1 MSLSAILV
9 ILLASAAL
17 TAGQPRPAPETSP
30 IPTRPEELVFDELE
44 FDVPKGDSYRHR
56 LSNGVLVYV
65 AEDPTFPLVN
75 LGIRLRQGS
84 YLEPSDEVGLAGLT
98 GRLIRTGGTTSSSPE
113 DFDEQ
118 VEFLAARLS
127 SYGGDAQAGAGLR
140 CITPVLGESLELLF
154 DMLRHPRFDAER
166 FEIEKGNLLESM
178 RQRNDDADDIL
189 GREWGWLLYGR
200 DHYSS
205 RRMTQ
210 SNLERIT
217 RDDLVAFHEKYWRPE
232 NMIVSVSGD
241 IDTDVFLTTLE
252 GYLKDWPGQGADNRW
267 PPPQP
272 SHAPAPG
279 VYHVEKDIPQG
290 KVRISHRVL
299 QWTDWKNPDRAA
311 IQVMDEI
318 LGSGGFTSRIVK
330 RVRSDEG
337 LAYSVRSSF
346 SFDALEPG
354 TFTISFQSKNATVA
368 LAAQI
373 ALEEVHRMQSEPVS
387 EEELAVAKNS
397 LVETFPR
404 RFESA
409 SQIVDIFSTDA
420 FFDRSH
426 NYWQLWRSEVEAVTL
441 DDVLKVAKTYLKPD
455 DIVFLIVGKWDE
467 IAPGDP
473 DGRASMKTFFDGEVT
488 RLLLRDPLTLK

>member
-1 MSLSAILV
+1 MSLPAILV
-9 ILLASAAL
+9 VLLASAAL
-17 TAGQPRPAPETSP
+17 AAGQPHPVPETSP
-30 IPTRPEELVFDELE
+30 IPARPEELVFDELE
-44 FDVPKGDSYRHR
+44 FDVPQGDSYRYR

-65 AEDPTFPLVN
+65 AEDHTFPLVN

-98 GRLIRTGGTTSSSPE
+98 GRLIRTGGTESSTPE

-140 CITPVLGESLELLF
+140 CITPVLGESLELFF
-154 DMLRHPRFDAER
+154 DMLRYPRFDAER

-217 RDDLVAFHEKYWRPE
+217 RNDLVAFHEKYWRPE
-232 NMIVSVSGD
+232 NMIVNVSGD
-241 IDTDVFLTTLE
+241 VDTDAFLTTLE
-252 GYLKDWPGQGADNRW
+252 GYLKDWPGQGADNHW

-272 SHAPAPG
+272 THAPAPG

-290 KVRISHRVL
+290 KVRISHRVP

-373 ALEEVHRMQSEPVS
+373 ALEEVRRMQSAPVS
-387 EEELAVAKNS
+387 VEELAVAKSS

-409 SQIVDIFSTDA
+409 SQIASIFSTDA
-420 FFDRSH
+420 FFDRAH
-426 NYWQLWRSEVEAVTL
+426 DYWQLWRSEVEAITL
-441 DDVLKVAKTYLKPD
+441 DDVLRVAKTYLKPEEV
-455 DIVFLIVGKWDE
+455 VFLVVGKWEE
-467 IAPGDP
+467 ISPGDP
-473 DGRASMKTFFDGEVT
+473 DGRASMQAFFRGEVT
-488 RLLLRDPLTLK
+488 HLPLRDPLTLE